1 MMGKTKI
8 VLLGILLAAA
18 SSAFAAP
25 QTAAGTTGI
34 KSYEIQAFVAD
45 FTKFNIG
52 DTVPEMYRTDEYA
65 IKQYQLRNLPAP
77 DPDTHWTYMGGCYV
91 LITNTDGK
99 IIKAY
104 DGDIFYH
111 R

>member
-1 MMGKTKI
+1 MSKTKV

-18 SSAFAAP
+18 SSAFAAT
-25 QTAAGTTGI
+25 QSAGSSGI
-34 KSYEIQAFVAD
+34 SSYEIQAFVAD

-52 DTVPEMYRTDEYA
+52 DTVPEMYRTEEYN
-65 IKQYQLRNLPAP
+65 IKQWQLRNLPAP
-77 DPDTHWTYMGGCYV
+77 DGDTHWTYMGGCYV

-99 IIKAY
+99 IVKAY